1 MSDRKPLNM
10 AVITSRPYENF
21 TKRRRLFRHIETAG
35 KWPQLR
41 AVYLSGSA
49 KSTLWLQRLLYRFN
63 RQRMWYFPLR
73 RKWIVVCTRKKWTF
87 YLPWTKTEKA
97 ELYRRCPFTAQECYW
112 YNRNFQRSAKQSPGK
127 VGVMAE
133 RELNRSERATIR
145 KLVTELCANYD
156 SQDKIC
162 LPLDSPCYMLNNG
175 GPVLIAGTL
184 KKRCCRWMQHWN
196 QPLPARTPPWDR
208 KYALCVERHIFLQPA
223 RHIVPLPAGS
233 MQDGNPSGNANAGS
247 GKTNHDMSAT

>member
-1 MSDRKPLNM
+1 
-10 AVITSRPYENF
+10 
-21 TKRRRLFRHIETAG
+21 
-35 KWPQLR
+35 
-41 AVYLSGSA
+41 
-49 KSTLWLQRLLYRFN
+49 
-63 RQRMWYFPLR
+63 
-73 RKWIVVCTRKKWTF
+73 
-87 YLPWTKTEKA
+87 
-97 ELYRRCPFTAQECYW
+97 
-112 YNRNFQRSAKQSPGK
+112 
-127 VGVMAE
+127 MAE

-162 LPLDSPCYMLNNG
+162 LPLDSPCYMLNKWWTG
-175 GPVLIAGTL
+175 AYCRYFEKAVLPVDAALESAITGEDTS
-184 KKRCCRWMQHWN
+184 M
-196 QPLPARTPPWDR
+196 